1 MTSQHNRVLH
11 AFSVPDWSEMCGVVG
26 VLTVFLL
33 LPTQYTAEE
42 IVKMWCQE
50 FDIYLLANIY
60 TYIYRYRYHTLDKRY
75 GFSLSVQP
83 EITSLLRP
91 VFFSMLKKCFSKVG
105 SLWLVG
111 DVVNHVGL
119 YWSKV
124 AEGYSAFQ
132 RRSWFFSQW
141 LLMVCCHYSVTDP
154 NLKPIF
160 CVHSSIKPVNVIS
173 NAFIN
178 DEN

>member
-1 MTSQHNRVLH
+1 MNVWDEYVHDECRGT
-11 AFSVPDWSEMCGVVG
+11 PDRTGSGC
-26 VLTVFLL
+26 
-33 LPTQYTAEE
+33 TAEE

-60 TYIYRYRYHTLDKRY
+60 PYIYVGIDITLSISDMDFLY
-75 GFSLSVQP
+75 QFN
-83 EITSLLRP
+83 LRLHHFWDL
-91 VFFSMLKKCFSKVG
+91 FFFQCSKKCFSKVG
-105 SLWLVG
+105 SLWLAG
-111 DVVNHVGL
+111 EVVNHVGL

-132 RRSWFFSQW
+132 RRSCFFSQW
-141 LLMVCCHYSVTDP
+141 LLMVCYHYSVTDP

-160 CVHSSIKPVNVIS
+160 CVHSSIKLVNVIS

-178 DEN
+178 DETQ